1 MASDGTFLLSRAL
14 KAGLAAGLVFAVFQ
28 VVAALVLNGPAEAFT
43 PLRMIAAIAL
53 GPAALDASYSLLVAA
68 TVGVVVHLGLSM
80 IFAVVFAALIPV
92 TFGTGT
98 EVGLGMAF
106 GFMLWLTNVYLLG
119 PSLGWIWFA
128 AQTSPLAQLAAH
140 TIAFGAVLGW
150 LRRRLFIA
158 DEAKVDPE
166 LRAWHALN

>member
-1 MASDGTFLLSRAL
+1 MARDGTFSLSRVL
-14 KAGLAAGLVFAVFQ
+14 ETGLAAGLVFAVFQ
-28 VVAALVLNGPAEAFT
+28 VVAALVLNGPAETFT
-43 PLRMIAAIAL
+43 PLRMIAAMAL
-53 GPAALDASYSLLVAA
+53 GPAALDPSHSLLVAA

-92 TFGTGT
+92 TFGTGP

-106 GFMLWLTNVYLLG
+106 GFMLWLTNFYLLG

-128 AQTSPLAQLAAH
+128 EQTSPIVQLGAH
-140 TIAFGAVLGW
+140 TIAFGGVLGW
-150 LRRRLFIA
+150 LRRHLFIA
-158 DEAKVDPE
+158 DEAKVDEE